1 MESSAI
7 QQFVCTEGNYV
18 STMQIFPR
26 VSTSSLLAH
35 MVWAWCTLALGTAFI
50 LFSAFSA
57 RVLAQWR
64 DHSLK
69 RRESIARKNLELC
82 FPQHSAEEREKMI
95 AENFRSLGMAL
106 VETGMAWFW
115 PDSRVRKW
123 FDVEGLDNLKR
134 AQMQNRG
141 VMVVGVHF
149 MSLELGG
156 RVMGLCQPMMATYRP
171 HNNQLMEWVQTRGR
185 MRSNKAMIGR
195 NNLRG
200 IVGALKKGEAVWFA
214 PDRYGRKGSSFAPF
228 FAVENVA
235 TTNGT
240 YVLSRLSRA
249 TAILLTVTM
258 VRKADYSGYRLYIT
272 PEMEGYPTDENQAA
286 AYMNKIIEKEIMRAP
301 EQYLWIHRRFKTRPV
316 GESSLYI

>member
-1 MESSAI
+1 
-7 QQFVCTEGNYV
+7 
-18 STMQIFPR
+18 
-26 VSTSSLLAH
+26 
-35 MVWAWCTLALGTAFI
+35 
-50 LFSAFSA
+50 
-57 RVLAQWR
+57 
-64 DHSLK
+64 
-69 RRESIARKNLELC
+69 
-82 FPQHSAEEREKMI
+82 MI

-134 AQMQNRG
+134 AQLQNRG

-214 PDRYGRKGSSFAPF
+214 PDQDYGRKGSSFAPF

-240 YVLSRLSRA
+240 YVLSRLSGA
-249 TAILLTVTM
+249 AMLTVTM
-258 VRKADYSGYRLYIT
+258 VRKADYSGYRLFIT
-272 PEMEGYPTDENQAA
+272 PEMEGYPADENQAA

-301 EQYLWIHRRFKTRPV
+301 GSTYGSTVALKRARWENRRYTFNKLLLLFP
-316 GESSLYI
+316 SSNQP